1 MSLISLRERD
11 REWLKFY
18 SWIKIPSLIVGA
30 DQQPAFSRFI
40 FFSASIS
47 YVFLRSILSQRFGAD
62 QLPAPSRIISLCKNK
77 IQSLIVSSLRQT

>member
-18 SWIKIPSLIVGA
+18 SWIKIPSLIVGPNQRSA
-30 DQQPAFSRFI
+30 NSRFI

-47 YVFLRSILSQRFGAD
+47 YKNVFLLSQKFGAD
-62 QLPAPSRIISLCKNK
+62 QLPAVLYLYARIKFK
-77 IQSLIVSSLRQT
+77 V